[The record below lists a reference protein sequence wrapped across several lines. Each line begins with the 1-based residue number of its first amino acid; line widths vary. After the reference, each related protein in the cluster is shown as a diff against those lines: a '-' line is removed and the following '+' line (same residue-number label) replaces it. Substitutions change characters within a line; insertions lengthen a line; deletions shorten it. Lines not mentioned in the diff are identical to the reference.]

1 MSLLVLL
8 LVSLL
13 MLLLMSLLV
22 SLLVSCHYSYH
33 CTFRYQER
41 HQMQFLGRGHLAGID
56 IKAQKKDQ
64 SKFYMD
70 LMEKRR
76 NDEQKQKALLVWL

>member
-1 MSLLVLL
+1 
-8 LVSLL
+8 
-13 MLLLMSLLV
+13 
-22 SLLVSCHYSYH
+22 
-33 CTFRYQER
+33 
-41 HQMQFLGRGHLAGID
+41 MQFLGRGHLAGID

-76 NDEQKQKALLVWL
+76 SDEQKQKALCVGHGARWGQ

>member
-1 MSLLVLL
+1 
-8 LVSLL
+8 
-13 MLLLMSLLV
+13 
-22 SLLVSCHYSYH
+22 
-33 CTFRYQER
+33 
-41 HQMQFLGRGHLAGID
+41 MQFLGRGHLAGID